1 MVLIYY
7 FLQAKKRIKLKE
19 MGKLWKLQKK
29 QVYFILIMLL
39 EKQGFDP
46 LEQAAEK
53 QPTNLGNQSFCRY
66 SQF

>member
-1 MVLIYY
+1 
-7 FLQAKKRIKLKE
+7 
-19 MGKLWKLQKK
+19 
-29 QVYFILIMLL
+29 MLL